1 MIIIIPLGGIGKRFY
16 ELGYA
21 EPKPLIKANRKEIIF
36 LVLDNLK
43 IQKEDKLFIVYNNS
57 LEKIQF

>member
-1 MIIIIPLGGIGKRFY
+1 
-16 ELGYA
+16 
-21 EPKPLIKANRKEIIF
+21 

-57 LEKIQF
+57 LEKIQFWENC